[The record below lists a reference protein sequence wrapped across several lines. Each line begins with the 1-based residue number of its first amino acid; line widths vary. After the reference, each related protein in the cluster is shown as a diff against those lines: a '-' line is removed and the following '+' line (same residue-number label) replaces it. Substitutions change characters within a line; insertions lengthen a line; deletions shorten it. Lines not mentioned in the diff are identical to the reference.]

1 MKRLMR
7 MPRPCLLSAIIAL
20 FLTSMVLNVCLANSV
35 SKDLNGDGRI
45 DIKDVAIAASAFASY
60 PGHERWNPNADI
72 NSDGRVDL
80 EDIALI
86 ILGFGARQPIAN
98 FTANSENAPVGT
110 QIEFDPSSS
119 YDPDGTIILYEW
131 DFDNDGVLDASTFF
145 AETTSYT
152 YMLPGIY
159 TVTLQVTDNDGLIG
173 TTTATHTVTPSK
185 GNPETVPDIIIETI
199 LLVSIAFI
207 VYIAAARIRRKQ
219 RSATI

>member
-1 MKRLMR
+1 
-7 MPRPCLLSAIIAL
+7 
-20 FLTSMVLNVCLANSV
+20 MVLNVCLANSV

-72 NSDGRVDL
+72 NGDGRVDL

-86 ILGFGARQPIAN
+86 ILEFGARRPIAN

-119 YDPDGTIILYEW
+119 YDPDGTIALYEW

-159 TVTLQVTDNDGLIG
+159 TVTLQVKDNDGLIG
-173 TTTATHTVTPSK
+173 TKSATHTVTPSK
-185 GNPETVPDIIIETI
+185 RSETVPDIIIETI

-207 VYIAAARIRRKQ
+207 VYITAARSRRNQ
-219 RSATI
+219 RSATV